1 MKNQKNT
8 TAIQLDQARDLMQ
21 RGYSREALVMAMN
34 ALLQALH
41 NLRNSLVNLQTGISE
56 VQELLPLS
64 PAPVR
69 VKVGAVPRLELVK
82 KPRVLH

>member
-69 VKVGAVPRLELVK
+69 VKVAWSW
-82 KPRVLH
+82 